1 MGHTVSLYVNMT
13 FRYQTVADIRQ
24 NHMAIKYRSHNPK
37 I

>member
-13 FRYQTVADIRQ
+13 FSYQTVEDIRQ
-24 NHMAIKYRSHNPK
+24 NHRSMKYRSHNPK